1 MEHKWL
7 LENFN
12 YAKNLIDEKN
22 LPNCLIITGNKA
34 IGKKDLAEEISKYY
48 LQDDLNLTI
57 DENTNFKVIKAEEGS
72 KIIKVE
78 QIRDFLR

>member
-48 LQDDLNLTI
+48 ILLSLKSFKFYDYFI
-57 DENTNFKVIKAEEGS
+57 DFSVIH
-72 KIIKVE
+72 
-78 QIRDFLR
+78 Q